1 MKQKFKKEGT
11 HMGTLTEEIFS
22 HKLGRRVEQGET
34 VVVEVDHVMSHD
46 TTTPLAIEAF
56 HKLANQ
62 TGGRVFFRSRSQ
74 LIFYHIIPA
83 PTIQAA
89 GLHPQTRTFA
99 REKRLGILQQGMCPP
114 GLP

>member
-62 TGGRVFFRSRSQ
+62 TGGRVFDRSR
-74 LIFYHIIPA
+74 LHPLFFPIIPPPPIPA
-83 PTIQAA
+83 D
-89 GLHPQTRTFA
+89 GLHPPTRPFA
-99 REKRLGILQQGMCPP
+99 PR
-114 GLP
+114 